1 MMTHAPK
8 DTVAEVHVAVSMN
21 LPGPYPMY
29 TCDQFETNPSPDCT
43 VKCTVPTNI
52 VFTLDQAT
60 IDAGWHFAGY
70 SPNSSSPMPLHT
82 NLGFSSTYP
91 NLSVTVFNPCIRKND
106 IHSFSLYYSNEAI
119 NSGTPF
125 SFDPETQNEGGSGGY

>member
-1 MMTHAPK
+1 
-8 DTVAEVHVAVSMN
+8 
-21 LPGPYPMY
+21 
-29 TCDQFETNPSPDCT
+29 
-43 VKCTVPTNI
+43 
-52 VFTLDQAT
+52 
-60 IDAGWHFAGY
+60 
-70 SPNSSSPMPLHT
+70 MPLHT